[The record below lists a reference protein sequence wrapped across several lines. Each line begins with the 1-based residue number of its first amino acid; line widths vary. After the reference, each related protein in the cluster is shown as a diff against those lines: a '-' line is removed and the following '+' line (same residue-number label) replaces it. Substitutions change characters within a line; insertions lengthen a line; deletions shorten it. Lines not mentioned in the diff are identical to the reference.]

1 MVSDRVIKIWIASV
15 LVFFVIVEIYQWVRH
30 VTLPLPVFILAGAL
44 LAIASN
50 YGKHPG
56 WIFRQPSFGSDSS
69 APNKRQDSQDQDI
82 TNNTAKLNPTKQ
94 SLFPTLPIP
103 KKSISFI
110 INSPL
115 KKRMD
120 E

>member
-1 MVSDRVIKIWIASV
+1 M
-15 LVFFVIVEIYQWVRH
+15 VEIYQWVRH

-69 APNKRQDSQDQDI
+69 DSNLSQDNQDQDI
-82 TNNTAKLNPTKQ
+82 TKTAANLNATNQ
-94 SLFPTLPIP
+94 SLFPALPIRQ
-103 KKSISFI
+103 KSISFI
-110 INSPL
+110 INRRFE
-115 KKRMD
+115 KKN

>member
-15 LVFFVIVEIYQWVRH
+15 LVFFGMLEIYQWVRH

-82 TNNTAKLNPTKQ
+82 TNTAKLNATKQ
-94 SLFPTLPIP
+94 SLFTTLPIP
-103 KKSISFI
+103 QKSISFI
-110 INSPL
+110 INRPF
-115 KKRMD
+115 KKKD
-120 E
+120 G

>member
-1 MVSDRVIKIWIASV
+1 MVSDRVIKIWMGSV
-15 LVFFVIVEIYQWVRH
+15 LVFFGMVEIYQWVRH

-56 WIFRQPSFGSDSS
+56 WIFRQPSFPSDSS
-69 APNKRQDSQDQDI
+69 NRHPSQDSKDQDI
-82 TNNTAKLNPTKQ
+82 PNTAKLNATKQ

-103 KKSISFI
+103 QKSISFI
-110 INSPL
+110 INRPFQ
-115 KKRMD
+115 KKD